1 MSESSGGSGSRGH
14 HRGGNQSS
22 NTGRRGPGGR
32 SGQDNRGGGQRGY
45 GSRGGNRDDSRGQ
58 SCDGGRG
65 GYRGRR
71 DDDSRGGYRG
81 RRDDDSRG
89 GYRGRRDDDSRGG
102 RGGRDHRNGGRP
114 NRGGQGQGD
123 DRRRDRHNGPHRS
136 GYREERI
143 TQRNQEPEI
152 PSDVSPKELDPGIR
166 QELRSLSKDN
176 ADKVAGHLVM
186 AAALMDKDADRALA
200 HARAAKDRGG
210 RVPITRETL
219 GIAAYHAGQWKEALT
234 ELRAARRMA
243 GGPGLLAVMADCE
256 RGLGHPAKAVELGRS
271 PEAGELDPEGRAE
284 LAIVVAGA
292 QHDLGD
298 NDAALATLQPES
310 ESTDLPAVTAL
321 RVTYAYADALLATG
335 DTAGARDWFE
345 RAIEMDTEN
354 VLDAEDRLR
363 DIKDA

>member
-1 MSESSGGSGSRGH
+1 MSESSGGSGSRGQ
-14 HRGGNQSS
+14 HRGGSQSS
-22 NTGRRGPGGR
+22 NGGRRGPGG
-32 SGQDNRGGGQRGY
+32 Q
-45 GSRGGNRDDSRGQ
+45 
-58 SCDGGRG
+58 GGRG
-65 GYRGRR
+65 GQRSYGNRDSNRGGERGGSRGRGSDDNRDGRRNSR
-71 DDDSRGGYRG
+71 DD
-81 RRDDDSRG
+81 RRDNRSSQG
-89 GYRGRRDDDSRGG
+89 N
-102 RGGRDHRNGGRP
+102 RDHRSGGRP

-143 TQRNQEPEI
+143 NQRLQEPEI

-186 AAALMDKDADRALA
+186 AAALMDKDPEKALA

-256 RGLGHPAKAVELGRS
+256 RGLGHPGKAVELGHS
-271 PEAGELDPEGRAE
+271 PEAEELDPEGRAE

-292 QHDLGD
+292 QHDLGE
-298 NDAALATLQPES
+298 NDAALAALEPES

-321 RVTYAYADALLATG
+321 RVTYAYADALLAVG
-335 DTAGARDWFE
+335 DVPGARQWFE

-354 VLDAEDRLR
+354 VLDSEVRLR
-363 DIKDA
+363 ELKDA

>member
-1 MSESSGGSGSRGH
+1 MSESSGGSGSRGQ

-22 NTGRRGPGGR
+22 NAGRRGPGGHGGSR
-32 SGQDNRGGGQRGY
+32 RNAGDRDGRRDRNRGGE
-45 GSRGGNRDDSRGQ
+45 
-58 SCDGGRG
+58 RG

-71 DDDSRGGYRG
+71 DDNDRG
-81 RRDDDSRG
+81 RRDDR
-89 GYRGRRDDDSRGG
+89 RGG
-102 RGGRDHRNGGRP
+102 RDERRDNRGGQGNRDHRNGGRP

-143 TQRNQEPEI
+143 SQRNQEPEI

-186 AAALMDKDADRALA
+186 AAALMDKDPEKALA

-243 GGPGLLAVMADCE
+243 GGPGMLAVMADCE
-256 RGLGHPAKAVELGRS
+256 RGLGHPDKAVELGRS
-271 PEAGELDPEGRAE
+271 PESEELDPEGRAE

-298 NDAALATLQPES
+298 TDAALAALQPES
-310 ESTDLPAVTAL
+310 ESTDLPAATAL

-335 DTAGARDWFE
+335 DTVGAREWFE
-345 RAIEMDTEN
+345 RAVEMDTEN

-363 DIKDA
+363 ELKGA